1 MSSTT
6 TPPTDP
12 GRPAWAPPG
21 WMPAPPPTDPR
32 AALSVRGLV
41 KFFGARCAVAGIDL
55 DVPVGSLFGLVGP
68 NGAGKT
74 TLFRV
79 LAGLERPQA
88 GTVRVG
94 GAVGSRVPAADLG
107 FLPEEAA
114 DLPRLTPRQACRLD
128 AALRGLELTDAQIDA
143 QLGRLGAAG
152 FADTP
157 TRRLSQGMAK
167 RSAIARALLG
177 EPDVVVL
184 DEPLNAL
191 DVATVIALKEE
202 LRRCRERG
210 AAVLLSSHVLDLV
223 DESCSRVVLLD
234 RGRVVETVD
243 VTGGRGTAERAYR
256 RLFG

>member
-1 MSSTT
+1 
-6 TPPTDP
+6 
-12 GRPAWAPPG
+12 
-21 WMPAPPPTDPR
+21 
-32 AALSVRGLV
+32 
-41 KFFGARCAVAGIDL
+41 
-55 DVPVGSLFGLVGP
+55 
-68 NGAGKT
+68 
-74 TLFRV
+74 
-79 LAGLERPQA
+79 
-88 GTVRVG
+88 
-94 GAVGSRVPAADLG
+94 
-107 FLPEEAA
+107 
-114 DLPRLTPRQACRLD
+114 
-128 AALRGLELTDAQIDA
+128 
-143 QLGRLGAAG
+143 
-152 FADTP
+152 
-157 TRRLSQGMAK
+157 MAK

>member
-1 MSSTT
+1 MR
-6 TPPTDP
+6 D
-12 GRPAWAPPG
+12 
-21 WMPAPPPTDPR
+21 
-32 AALSVRGLV
+32 LLQIRGLTRRYRGRGGV
-41 KFFGARCAVAGIDL
+41 GPVDLGVGAGEAVA
-55 DVPVGSLFGLVGP
+55 VVGP

-94 GAVGSRVPAADLG
+94 GAVGGRVPAADLG

-128 AALRGLELTDAQIDA
+128 AALRGLELADAQIDA

>member
-1 MSSTT
+1 M
-6 TPPTDP
+6 
-12 GRPAWAPPG
+12 
-21 WMPAPPPTDPR
+21 
-32 AALSVRGLV
+32 
-41 KFFGARCAVAGIDL
+41 
-55 DVPVGSLFGLVGP
+55 
-68 NGAGKT
+68 
-74 TLFRV
+74 
-79 LAGLERPQA
+79 
-88 GTVRVG
+88 RVG
-94 GAVGSRVPAADLG
+94 GAVGDRVPAADLG